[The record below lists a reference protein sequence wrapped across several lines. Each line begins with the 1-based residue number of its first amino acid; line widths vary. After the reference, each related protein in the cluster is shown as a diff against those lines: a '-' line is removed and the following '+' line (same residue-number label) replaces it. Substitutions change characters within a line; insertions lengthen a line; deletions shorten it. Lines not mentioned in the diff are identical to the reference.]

1 MVTVMA
7 PREQGHLHGHG
18 DVPGGDGGKV
28 HQLGHVAHQNTL
40 KFYGQSN
47 GDINKVARVFVTNIM
62 LILVSLRLFFPNLHQ
77 GPLVS
82 GSHWGGSHH

>member
-1 MVTVMA
+1 M
-7 PREQGHLHGHG
+7 
-18 DVPGGDGGKV
+18 VPGGDGGKV

-62 LILVSLRLFFPNLHQ
+62 LILVGVPHLSDYSFPTSTRVPLSLDLTGEDPIINI
-77 GPLVS
+77 S
-82 GSHWGGSHH
+82 DINIT